1 MSKNPEN
8 WWKSMK
14 IANTDR
20 EILLDFWTT
29 SRISMKFSRMLW
41 LIIILGKLTS
51 LPPTHTLPSH
61 FRVEIAVQK
70 NLAKLIGKHLWWS
83 SLSLKLGNLTLQL
96 KNPIRDFI
104 QWILRFYQHSESY
117 YPSKHSSWWRR
128 IWSPSWSYI
137 FRRRLQNAFRRLE
150 KNFSSFSFP
159 LYYTF

>member
-83 SLSLKLGNLTLQL
+83 SLSLKLGNVALQL
-96 KNPIRDFI
+96 KNSIRDFI
-104 QWILRFYQHSESY
+104 QWIL
-117 YPSKHSSWWRR
+117 
-128 IWSPSWSYI
+128 I
-137 FRRRLQNAFRRLE
+137 
-150 KNFSSFSFP
+150 
-159 LYYTF
+159 